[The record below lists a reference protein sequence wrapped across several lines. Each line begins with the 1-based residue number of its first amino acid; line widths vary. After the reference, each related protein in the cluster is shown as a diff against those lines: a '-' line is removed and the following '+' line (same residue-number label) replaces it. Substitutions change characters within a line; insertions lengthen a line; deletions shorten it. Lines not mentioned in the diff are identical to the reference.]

1 MAEDVRVIFIKL
13 ADRIHNAQTLKFHP
27 DPEKIKR
34 IATETLHIHASIAK
48 RL

>member
-13 ADRIHNAQTLKFHP
+13 ADRIHNTQTLKFHP
-27 DPEKIKR
+27 EPDKVRR
-34 IATETLHIHASIAK
+34 IATETLYIHASIAK